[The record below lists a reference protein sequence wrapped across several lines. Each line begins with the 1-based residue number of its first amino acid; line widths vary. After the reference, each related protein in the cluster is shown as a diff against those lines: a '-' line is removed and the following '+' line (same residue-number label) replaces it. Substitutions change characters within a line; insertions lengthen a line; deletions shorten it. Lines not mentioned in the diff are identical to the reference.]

1 MNRQIVSVLPSIFR
15 LLVWGNPT
23 GLLTFKN
30 LKDHHIE
37 EEADL
42 FAVAL
47 ELGQMVKTEDIFYL
61 RFRIYFLMI

>member
-1 MNRQIVSVLPSIFR
+1 MNMQIVAVLLSFFR

-23 GLLTFKN
+23 GLLTFKYS
-30 LKDHHIE
+30 KDRHIE

-61 RFRIYFLMI
+61 RFRTYFLMI

>member
-1 MNRQIVSVLPSIFR
+1 MNRQIVAVLPSFFR
-15 LLVWGNPT
+15 LLVWVNPT

-30 LKDHHIE
+30 LKDRHIE